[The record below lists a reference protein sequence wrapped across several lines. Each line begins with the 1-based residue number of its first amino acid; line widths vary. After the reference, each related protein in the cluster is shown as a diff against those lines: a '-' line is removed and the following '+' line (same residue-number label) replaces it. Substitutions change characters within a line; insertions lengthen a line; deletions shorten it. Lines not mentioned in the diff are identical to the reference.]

1 MADEKGLYQI
11 MWFVDIE
18 HLKYATVPPMMILS
32 QIAHVLQ
39 HFYPE
44 RLYKAYI
51 LFAPWVFRMI
61 WKMVSGLMTENTKG
75 KIIVPGWEESM
86 DYKTFEDEVAKEN
99 LPKRFG
105 GDSDLEYSYEYELA
119 NFGKESEP
127 NVNKE
132 SEVDAAKE
140 SEANAQQ
147 ESDDLEELE

>member
-1 MADEKGLYQI
+1 MGLA
-11 MWFVDIE
+11 
-18 HLKYATVPPMMILS
+18 YATVPPMKILS

-39 HFYPE
+39 YFYPE

-86 DYKTFEDEVAKEN
+86 DYKTFEEEVAKEN

-105 GDSDLEYSYEYELA
+105 GDSELEYSYEYELS
-119 NFGKESEP
+119 NFGKESVA
-127 NVNKE
+127 NVGKE
-132 SEVDAAKE
+132 SAVDVAKE
-140 SEANAQQ
+140 SEANV
-147 ESDDLEELE
+147 EHE